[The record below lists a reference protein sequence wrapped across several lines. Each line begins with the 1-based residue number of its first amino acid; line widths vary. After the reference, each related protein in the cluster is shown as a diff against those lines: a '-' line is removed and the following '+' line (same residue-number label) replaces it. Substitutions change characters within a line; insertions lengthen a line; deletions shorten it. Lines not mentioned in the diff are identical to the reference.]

1 MTAFKNT
8 GRAAHTLPKNIK
20 IRRAHQRSGPNF
32 NSNIAGVKR
41 GKPSFVKLGAL
52 NGRKNNK
59 YGQYEKDGQTKF
71 SRKKLRAND
80 ASRVYQPAIVL
91 GYTRSR
97 EQQKPNRALVE
108 IIGCKT
114 KEDARFY
121 LGKRVLYL
129 TKSGSDESK
138 PFRCLVGKVC
148 RTHGNSG
155 VVRVKFSRN
164 ITPNAFGKKCR
175 VLLYPAKN

>member
-32 NSNIAGVKR
+32 NSNIDGVKR
-41 GKPSFVKLGAL
+41 GRPSFVKLGAL
-52 NGRKNNK
+52 KGRKNNK
-59 YGQYEKDGQTKF
+59 YGQYQKDGQTKF
-71 SRKKLRAND
+71 SRAKLGAND

-114 KEDARFY
+114 REDARFY

-129 TKSGSDESK
+129 TKSANDDQ
-138 PFRCLVGKVC
+138 PFRVVIGKVC

-155 VVRVKFSRN
+155 VVRVKFQRN
-164 ITPNAFGKKCR
+164 ITSNAFGKKCR